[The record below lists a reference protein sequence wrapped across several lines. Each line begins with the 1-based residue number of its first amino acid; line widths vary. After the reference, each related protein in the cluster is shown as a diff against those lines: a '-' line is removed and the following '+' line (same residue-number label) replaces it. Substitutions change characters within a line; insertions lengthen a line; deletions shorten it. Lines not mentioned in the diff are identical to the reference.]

1 MRGIDRQCVS
11 RAHVAAK
18 DVNSLTLLFTVK
30 FHNNNLKSNVIYYD
44 RDFSPIEVH
53 YNCCVTQVPMC
64 IILFQVSHLLDP
76 TPL

>member
-53 YNCCVTQVPMC
+53 YNCCVTRHASANVYY
-64 IILFQVSHLLDP
+64 FVSGVTLA
-76 TPL
+76 